1 MTSKQYK
8 ADWYQKNKEK
18 HKAQMKANR
27 AKKKDEYRK
36 TTQRYYIANRFE
48 IINAVKLNKL
58 RKEANPITHN
68 RINDHAV

>member
-36 TTQRYYIANRFE
+36 TSQRYYIAHRDE
-48 IINAVKLNKL
+48 IIERVKANKH
-58 RKEANPITHN
+58 KKQN
-68 RINDHAV
+68 